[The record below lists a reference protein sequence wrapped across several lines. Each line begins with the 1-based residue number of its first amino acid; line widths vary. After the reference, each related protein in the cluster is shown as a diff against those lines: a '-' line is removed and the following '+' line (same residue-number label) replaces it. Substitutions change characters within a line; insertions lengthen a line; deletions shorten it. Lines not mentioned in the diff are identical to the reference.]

1 MAKEKIKKQRK
12 DISMWTTIV
21 IVIAVVYILSLL
33 LPSGAY
39 QRTESGTA
47 IPGSYAIVEKIYL
60 SPLDVIMKVG
70 DQAYNTF
77 GKLFVTL
84 MIMGGL
90 MSVTNSTGVL
100 DKALSNMIRKFKDKA
115 LLIIPVYVFATGVL
129 GAMGSMISTV
139 VLFVPLGLSIAKQ
152 LKADRA
158 FAVGLVICGSFTAF
172 MSSPINMLTCVMGQ
186 TIAGIPEYSGAS
198 LRTIVTVINLIIVSV
213 FLMMWV
219 KRCQKDPSVYEKNF
233 GGEEIGDGMDNVKE
247 YSPLTGKEVVILL
260 VFFGTFIFFAAGGV
274 ALNLSMLPLASVV
287 LPLVLVIGFLGG
299 YDLDETMNHF
309 VKGTGG
315 MAGVML
321 FMIFACYMNVILNNS
336 GVLDTLVYYISKPL
350 SYLSGSLATIGM
362 FIANA
367 IINIF
372 INSGSGQTAIMM
384 PIMAPLA
391 DVLGVT
397 RQMSVLALQYGDGFT
412 NLLAPTSVNLMA
424 CLAAAKIG
432 LKDWYK
438 LCVPLYGILAIVL
451 IASIFVG
458 TAIGYC

>member
-1 MAKEKIKKQRK
+1 MEKQKVNKKK

-39 QRTESGTA
+39 QRTENGMAVPGT
-47 IPGSYAIVEKIYL
+47 YEVVEKVYL
-60 SPLDVIMKVG
+60 SPLDVMMKVG
-70 DQAYNTF
+70 DQAYSTF

-90 MSVTNSTGVL
+90 MGVTNSTGVL
-100 DKALSNMIRKFKDKA
+100 DKALANMIRKFKDKA
-115 LLIIPVYVFATGVL
+115 LLIIPVYVFMTGVL

-172 MSSPINMLTCVMGQ
+172 MSSPINMLTCVLGQ
-186 TIAGIPEYSGAS
+186 TIADLPAYSGAG

-213 FLMMWV
+213 FLMAWV
-219 KRCQKDPSVYEKNF
+219 KRCQKDPSIYEKNF
-233 GGEEIGDGMDNVKE
+233 GGEDIGDGMDNVRE
-247 YSPLTGKEVVILL
+247 YSPLTGKEIVILL
-260 VFFGTFIFFAAGGV
+260 VFFGTFIFFAVGGV
-274 ALNLSMLPLASVV
+274 ALNLSMLPLASIV

-336 GVLDTLVYYISKPL
+336 GILDTIVYYLSLPL
-350 SYLSGSLATIGM
+350 SYLSGSLAAVGM

-367 IINIF
+367 FINVF
-372 INSGSGQTAIMM
+372 INSGSGQTTVMM

-391 DVLGVT
+391 DVLGVS
-397 RQMSVLALQYGDGFT
+397 RQMAVLALQYGDGFT

-424 CLAAAKIG
+424 CLAAAKID
-432 LKDWYK
+432 LKEWYK
-438 LCVPLYGILAIVL
+438 LCVPCYGLLVIVL
-451 IASIFVG
+451 IASIFIG

>member
-1 MAKEKIKKQRK
+1 MVKEKTKKQKK
-12 DISMWTTIV
+12 DISMWTTII

-33 LPSGAY
+33 LPSGSY

-47 IPGSYAIVEKIYL
+47 IPGSYEVVEKIYL

-84 MIMGGL
+84 MIISGL
-90 MSVTNSTGVL
+90 MGVTNSTGVL
-100 DKALSNMIRKFKDKA
+100 DKALANMIRKFKDKA

-139 VLFVPLGLSIAKQ
+139 VLFVPLGLSLAKQ

-186 TIAGIPEYSGAS
+186 TIAGIPEYSGAG
-198 LRTIVTVINLIIVSV
+198 LRTIVTVINLVIVSA
-213 FLMMWV
+213 FLMLWV
-219 KRCQKDPSVYEKNF
+219 KRCQKDPSIYEKNF
-233 GGEEIGDGMDNVKE
+233 SGAEIGDGMDNVQE
-247 YSPLTGKEVVILL
+247 YSPLTGKEIIILL
-260 VFFGTFIFFAAGGV
+260 LFFGTFIFFAAGGV
-274 ALNLSMLPLASVV
+274 ALELSMLPLASVV
-287 LPLVLVIGFLGG
+287 LPLVLVIGFFGG
-299 YDLDETMNHF
+299 YDLDETMKHW
-309 VKGTGG
+309 VTGTGG

-321 FMIFACYMNVILNNS
+321 FMICACYMNVILNNS
-336 GVLDTLVYYISKPL
+336 GILDTLVYYVSLPL

-438 LCVPLYGILAIVL
+438 LCVPLYAILAIVL

>member
-1 MAKEKIKKQRK
+1 MVKEQTKQKK

-21 IVIAVVYILSLL
+21 VVIAVVYILSLI
-33 LPSGAY
+33 LPSGSY
-39 QRTESGTA
+39 QRTETGTA
-47 IPGSYAIVEKIYL
+47 IPGSYEVVEKIYL
-60 SPLDVIMKVG
+60 SPLDVVMKVC

-77 GKLFVTL
+77 GKLFICL
-84 MIMGGL
+84 MIMSGL
-90 MSVTNSTGVL
+90 MGVTNSTGVL
-100 DKALSNMIRKFKDKA
+100 DKALANMIRKFKDKA

-139 VLFVPLGLSIAKQ
+139 VLFVPLGLSLAKQ
-152 LKADRA
+152 LRADRS

-172 MSSPINMLTCVMGQ
+172 MSSPINMLTCIMGQ
-186 TIAGIPEYSGAS
+186 TIAGIPEYSGGG
-198 LRTIVTVINLIIVSV
+198 LRTIVTIVNLIIVSA
-213 FLMMWV
+213 FLILWV
-219 KRCQKDPSVYEKNF
+219 KRCQKDPSIYEKNF
-233 GGEEIGDGMDNVKE
+233 GGAEIGDGMDNVQE
-247 YSPLTGKEVVILL
+247 YSPLTGREIIILIL
-260 VFFGTFIFFAAGGV
+260 FFGTFIFFAAGGV
-274 ALNLSMLPLASVV
+274 LLNLSMLPLASVV

-299 YDLDETMNHF
+299 YDLDETMKHWA
-309 VKGTGG
+309 KGTGG
-315 MAGVML
+315 MASVML

-336 GVLDTLVYYISKPL
+336 GILDTLVYYVSMPL
-350 SYLSGSLATIGM
+350 SYLSGALAVVGM

-367 IINIF
+367 VINVF

-438 LCVPLYGILAIVL
+438 LCVPLYALLAIVL
-451 IASIFVG
+451 IISIFVG

>member
-1 MAKEKIKKQRK
+1 MVKEKTKKQKK
-12 DISMWTTIV
+12 DISMWTTII

-33 LPSGAY
+33 LPSGSY

-47 IPGSYAIVEKIYL
+47 IPGSYEVVEKIYL

-84 MIMGGL
+84 MIISGL
-90 MSVTNSTGVL
+90 MGVTNSTGVL
-100 DKALSNMIRKFKDKA
+100 DKALANMIRKFKDKA

-139 VLFVPLGLSIAKQ
+139 VLFVPLGLSLAKQ

-186 TIAGIPEYSGAS
+186 TIAGIPEYSGAG
-198 LRTIVTVINLIIVSV
+198 LRTIVTVINLVIVSA
-213 FLMMWV
+213 FLMLWV
-219 KRCQKDPSVYEKNF
+219 KRCQKDPSIHEKNF
-233 GGEEIGDGMDNVKE
+233 SGAEIGDGMDNVQE
-247 YSPLTGKEVVILL
+247 YSPLTGKEIIILL
-260 VFFGTFIFFAAGGV
+260 LFFGTFIFFAAGGV
-274 ALNLSMLPLASVV
+274 ALELSMLPLASVV

-299 YDLDETMNHF
+299 YDLDETMKHW

-336 GVLDTLVYYISKPL
+336 GILDTLVYYVSLPL

-438 LCVPLYGILAIVL
+438 LCVPLYAILAIVL

>member
-1 MAKEKIKKQRK
+1 MVKEQTKQKK

-21 IVIAVVYILSLL
+21 VVIAVVYILSLI
-33 LPSGAY
+33 LPSGSY
-39 QRTESGTA
+39 QRTETGTA
-47 IPGSYAIVEKIYL
+47 IPGSYEVVEKIYL
-60 SPLDVIMKVG
+60 SPLDVVMKVC

-77 GKLFVTL
+77 GKLFICL
-84 MIMGGL
+84 MIMSGL
-90 MSVTNSTGVL
+90 MGVTNSTGVL
-100 DKALSNMIRKFKDKA
+100 DKALANMIRKFKDKA

-139 VLFVPLGLSIAKQ
+139 VLFVPLGLSLAKQ
-152 LKADRA
+152 LRADRS

-172 MSSPINMLTCVMGQ
+172 MSSPINMLTCIMGQ
-186 TIAGIPEYSGAS
+186 TIAGIPEYSGGG
-198 LRTIVTVINLIIVSV
+198 LRTIVTIVNLIIVSA
-213 FLMMWV
+213 FLILWV
-219 KRCQKDPSVYEKNF
+219 KRCQKDPSIYEKNF
-233 GGEEIGDGMDNVKE
+233 GGAEIGDGMDNVQE
-247 YSPLTGKEVVILL
+247 YSPLTGREIIILIL
-260 VFFGTFIFFAAGGV
+260 FFGTFIFFAAGGV
-274 ALNLSMLPLASVV
+274 LLNLSMLPLASVV

-299 YDLDETMNHF
+299 YDLDETMKHWA
-309 VKGTGG
+309 KGTGG
-315 MAGVML
+315 MASVML

-336 GVLDTLVYYISKPL
+336 GILDTLVYYVSMPL
-350 SYLSGSLATIGM
+350 SYLSGALAVVGM

-367 IINIF
+367 VINVF

-438 LCVPLYGILAIVL
+438 LCVPLYALLAIVL
-451 IASIFVG
+451 IISIFVG
-458 TAIGYC
+458 TAIGYS

>member
-1 MAKEKIKKQRK
+1 MVKEKTKQKK

-21 IVIAVVYILSLL
+21 AVIAIVYILSLI
-33 LPSGAY
+33 LPSGTY
-39 QRTESGTA
+39 QRTEDNMAVPGT
-47 IPGSYAIVEKIYL
+47 YEVVEKVYL

-77 GKLFVTL
+77 GKLFITL
-84 MIMGGL
+84 MIMSGL
-90 MSVTNSTGVL
+90 MGVTNSTGVL
-100 DKALSNMIRKFKDKA
+100 DRAISNLIHKFKDKA

-139 VLFVPLGLSIAKQ
+139 VLFVPLGLSLAKQ

-172 MSSPINMLTCVMGQ
+172 MSSPINLLTCVMGQ
-186 TIAGIPEYSGAS
+186 TIAGIPEYSGGG
-198 LRTIVTVINLIIVSV
+198 LRTVVTVINLIIVSA
-213 FLMMWV
+213 FLMLWV

-233 GGEEIGDGMDNVKE
+233 AGEEIGDGMDNVQE
-247 YSPLTGKEVVILL
+247 YSPLTGREIIILL
-260 VFFGTFIFFAAGGV
+260 VFFGSFVFFAVGGV
-274 ALNLSMLPLASVV
+274 TLNLGMLPMASVI
-287 LPLVLVIGFLGG
+287 LPFVLVIGFLAG
-299 YDLDETMNHF
+299 YDLDETMKHW

-321 FMIFACYMNVILNNS
+321 FMVFACFMNVILNNS
-336 GVLDTLVYYISKPL
+336 GVLDTLVYYISLPL
-350 SYLSGSLATIGM
+350 SYLSGSLAVVGM

-367 IINIF
+367 FINVF

-438 LCVPLYGILAIVL
+438 LCVPLYAILAIVL
-451 IASIFVG
+451 IASIFIG

>member
-1 MAKEKIKKQRK
+1 MTKEKTKQKK
-12 DISMWTTIV
+12 DISMWVTIV
-21 IVIAVVYILSLL
+21 AVIAIVYILSLI
-33 LPSGAY
+33 LPSGSY
-39 QRTESGTA
+39 QRTEDNMA
-47 IPGSYAIVEKIYL
+47 IPGTYEVVEKVYL
-60 SPLDVIMKVG
+60 SPIDVVMKVG

-84 MIMGGL
+84 MIMSGL
-90 MSVTNSTGVL
+90 MGVTNSTGVL
-100 DKALSNMIRKFKDKA
+100 DKAISNLIRKFKNKA

-139 VLFVPLGLSIAKQ
+139 VLFVPLGLSLAKQ

-172 MSSPINMLTCVMGQ
+172 MSSPINLLTCVMGQ
-186 TIAGIPEYSGAS
+186 TIAGIPEYSGAV
-198 LRTIVTVINLIIVSV
+198 LRAVVTVINLVIVSA
-213 FLMMWV
+213 FLILWV

-233 GGEEIGDGMDNVKE
+233 AGEEIGDGMDNVQE
-247 YSPLTGKEVVILL
+247 YSPLTGREAVILL
-260 VFFGTFIFFAAGGV
+260 VFFGSFVFFAVGGV
-274 ALNLSMLPLASVV
+274 TLNLGMLPMASAI
-287 LPLVLVIGFLGG
+287 LPFVLVIGFLGG
-299 YDLDETMNHF
+299 YDLDETMKHW

-321 FMIFACYMNVILNNS
+321 FMVFACYMNVILNNS
-336 GVLDTLVYYISKPL
+336 GILDTIVYYLSIPL
-350 SYLSGSLATIGM
+350 NYLSGSLAVVGM

-438 LCVPLYGILAIVL
+438 LCVPLYAILAIVL
-451 IASIFVG
+451 IGSIFIG

>member
-1 MAKEKIKKQRK
+1 MVKDKIKQKK
-12 DISMWTTIV
+12 DISMWTTILV
-21 IVIAVVYILSLL
+21 VIAIVYVLSLV

-39 QRTESGTA
+39 QRTEDKMA
-47 IPGSYAIVEKIYL
+47 IPGTYEVVEKVYL
-60 SPLDVIMKVG
+60 TPLDVVMKVG

-77 GKLFVTL
+77 GKLFITL
-84 MIMGGL
+84 MIMSGL
-90 MSVTNSTGVL
+90 MGVTNSTGVL
-100 DKALSNMIRKFKDKA
+100 DKAISNLIHKFKDKA

-139 VLFVPLGLSIAKQ
+139 VLFVPLGLSLAKQ

-172 MSSPINMLTCVMGQ
+172 MSSPINLLTCVMGQ
-186 TIAGIPEYSGAS
+186 TIAGIPEYSGAV
-198 LRTIVTVINLIIVSV
+198 LRLIVTIINLVIVSA
-213 FLMMWV
+213 FLIIWV
-219 KRCQKDPSVYEKNF
+219 KRCQKDPAVYEKNF
-233 GGEEIGDGMDNVKE
+233 ANEEIGDGMDNVQE
-247 YSPLTGKEVVILL
+247 YSPLTGREALILI
-260 VFFGTFIFFAAGGV
+260 VFFGSFVFFAVGGV
-274 ALNLSMLPLASVV
+274 ALNLGMLPMASVI
-287 LPLVLVIGFLGG
+287 LPFVLVIGFLAG
-299 YDLDETMNHF
+299 YDLDGTMKHW

-321 FMIFACYMNVILNNS
+321 FMIFACYMNVVLNNS
-336 GVLDTLVYYISKPL
+336 GVLDTIVYYLSVPL
-350 SYLSGSLATIGM
+350 NYLSGSLAVVGM

-367 IINIF
+367 IINVF

-438 LCVPLYGILAIVL
+438 LCVPLYGLLAIVL
-451 IASIFVG
+451 IASIFIG